1 MAQPLVAQL
10 YSDPG
15 IERVLNL
22 YGPSECTTYSTFA
35 QLPKERV
42 VEPVAPPIGRP
53 ISDTRVYVL
62 DERMSPV
69 PVGVTGEL
77 YIGGAGV
84 ARGYLGRPGLTAE
97 RFLPDPFAEV
107 AGARLYR
114 TGDMVRYRADG
125 NLVFVGRRDHQV
137 KLRGHRIELGEIEAV
152 LARHPAIA
160 ASVVVVR
167 EEAAGEKQL
176 VAYVVP
182 DGPGVT
188 ASAVREHAQAHL
200 PGYMVPQVVISL
212 AALPLTANGKVDRRA
227 LPAPDRDRAAR
238 AADYVAPRDA
248 AEEVLAGIWADVLGL
263 DRVGVTDNFF
273 ELGGDSFAAV
283 RVAANCEER
292 LALQIPISMIFRSP
306 TIRRAREGGGA
317 AERER
322 RKSIS
327 ACRDGRKHWDRSD
340 LSDASCRRGDFLL
353 P

>member
-1 MAQPLVAQL
+1 
-10 YSDPG
+10 
-15 IERVLNL
+15 
-22 YGPSECTTYSTFA
+22 
-35 QLPKERV
+35 
-42 VEPVAPPIGRP
+42 
-53 ISDTRVYVL
+53 
-62 DERMSPV
+62 MSPV

-200 PGYMVPQVVISL
+200 PGYMVPQVVVSL

-263 DRVGVTDNFF
+263 DRVEVTDNFF
-273 ELGGDSFAAV
+273 ELGGHSLAATRAAFHAAAV
-283 RVAANCEER
+283 LGIDISVRAIFEQPSIAALKQWLTQN
-292 LALQIPISMIFRSP
+292 S
-306 TIRRAREGGGA
+306 
-317 AERER
+317 
-322 RKSIS
+322 
-327 ACRDGRKHWDRSD
+327 DRSRLD
-340 LSDASCRRGDFLL
+340 RTAAILVKVASLSEEQVQSEWARLMAEQEAL